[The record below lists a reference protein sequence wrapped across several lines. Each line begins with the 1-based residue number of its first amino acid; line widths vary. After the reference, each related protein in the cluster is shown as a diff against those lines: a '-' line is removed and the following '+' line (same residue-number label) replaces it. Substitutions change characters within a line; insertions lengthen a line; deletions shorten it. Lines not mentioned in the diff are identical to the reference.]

1 MFENNVGAESQLHNI
16 RENMDFLKKK
26 PTARVDWIR
35 FIGMKVV
42 QNRKEW
48 RHETVMQLIEIS
60 KLDVATAI
68 EEAKKLEKYVFQND
82 FIVEIDNEE
91 QKQALENLI
100 KSLKCD

>member
-1 MFENNVGAESQLHNI
+1 
-16 RENMDFLKKK
+16 
-26 PTARVDWIR
+26 
-35 FIGMKVV
+35 MKVV

-60 KLDVATAI
+60 KLDVATVI

>member
-1 MFENNVGAESQLHNI
+1 M
-16 RENMDFLKKK
+16 
-26 PTARVDWIR
+26 R

>member
-1 MFENNVGAESQLHNI
+1 
-16 RENMDFLKKK
+16 
-26 PTARVDWIR
+26 
-35 FIGMKVV
+35 MKVV

-60 KLDVATAI
+60 KLDVASAI